1 MSAELV
7 KRRSTKMKLEITDA
21 IDKGDRI
28 VLKMDYDWEFAA
40 AVAKI
45 FDVKYAS
52 EEDIEDF
59 VVMVLEKMGP
69 EDLGELG
76 D

>member
-1 MSAELV
+1 
-7 KRRSTKMKLEITDA
+7 MKLEITDA
-21 IDKGDRI
+21 IDKGDKV

-45 FDVKYAS
+45 FGAKYAS
-52 EEDIEDF
+52 EEDIEEF
-59 VVMVLEKMGP
+59 VAMVLENLGP
-69 EDLGELG
+69 DDLGELG

>member
-1 MSAELV
+1 
-7 KRRSTKMKLEITDA
+7 MKLEITDA
-21 IDKGDRI
+21 IDKGDRV
-28 VLKMDYDWEFAA
+28 VLKMEYDWEFAA

-45 FDVKYAS
+45 FGVNYAG

-59 VVMVLEKMGP
+59 VTMVLEKMGP
-69 EDLGELG
+69 EDLRELG